1 MFLIHR
7 FKKNIGCVGS
17 ILPQLTAIQ
26 LTAMCYETTALCALT
41 ITWVLSAL
49 CARMYFFISAL
60 CGLAISWLSTAFC
73 TTITA
78 VLQAWRFVVCIVPFF
93 LASELVRYAI
103 SEYKAVVAVV
113 SVDARA
119 AVAVGVAWMVRY
131 CGWGGRGGQLKRNS
145 YRVVNVWMVHS
156 EPR

>member
-1 MFLIHR
+1 M
-7 FKKNIGCVGS
+7 
-17 ILPQLTAIQ
+17 PQLAAIQ

-78 VLQAWRFVVCIVPFF
+78 FVCIVPLF

-103 SEYKAVVAVV
+103 SDYKAVVAVV

-131 CGWGGRGGQLKRNS
+131 CGWGGRGGQLKRNN
-145 YRVVNVWMVHS
+145 YRVVNVWIESIRSLDKFQVRGKINVRVRTWGG
-156 EPR
+156 E